1 MPWPNSADDNDESY
15 ESLKGISS
23 QKDSGMAL
31 ADSREKSGEYQVCL
45 TNSYALPKG
54 VRVC

>member
-1 MPWPNSADDNDESY
+1 MPWPILADDNDESY
-15 ESLKGISS
+15 ESLKGILS
-23 QKDSGMAL
+23 QNDSGMAL

-45 TNSYALPKG
+45 TKSYALPKA